1 MNRSMNYF
9 VTLQSLF
16 TKPMDESNHIP
27 ADRWLVI
34 ANPNAGV
41 KKGAREWPRIL
52 EIFQREGIDH
62 HYHLTEQKDH
72 AIHLTRKGIE
82 QGYRSIA
89 VVGGDGTLNE
99 VLNGIFL
106 QQACPVSEITIA
118 MIPVG
123 TGNDWCRMFN
133 VPFDAEGA
141 IRLLKERRTFV
152 QDIGKVSYH
161 KNDNTLERYFMNV
174 AGMGYDALVCKKTN
188 LFKEK
193 GHGGPL
199 TYFWFI
205 FAGLIQYKFMDAVL
219 EVDGES
225 VFKGEIFSMNVG
237 ICKYNGGGM
246 KQLPFAV
253 PDDGLLDVTLI
264 VKAPKWM
271 VIRYTNKLYD
281 GTLVDLPIVKTFQG
295 KTIRIRSTSKIYLE
309 TDGESL
315 GHTPFIYEILPRALR
330 VVTGEM
336 VKW

>member
-1 MNRSMNYF
+1 ME
-9 VTLQSLF
+9 
-16 TKPMDESNHIP
+16 ESVRIP
-27 ADRWLVI
+27 AERWMVI
-34 ANPNAGV
+34 VNPNAGV
-41 KKGAREWPRIL
+41 KKGAKEWPKIL
-52 EIFQREGIDH
+52 EIINRERIDH
-62 HYHLTEQKDH
+62 HYQLTKHKDH
-72 AIHLTRKGIE
+72 AIHLTRKAIE
-82 QGYRSIA
+82 EGYRSIA

-106 QQACPVSEITIA
+106 QQACRVSEITMG

-133 VPFDAEGA
+133 VPFDFEGA
-141 IRLLKERRTFV
+141 IQLLKERRTFI

-161 KNDNTLERYFMNV
+161 KKDKTLERYFMNV
-174 AGMGYDALVCKKTN
+174 AGMGYDALVAKKTN

-199 TYFWFI
+199 TYLWFI
-205 FAGLIQYKFMDAVL
+205 FASLFQYNFLDAVI

-246 KQLPFAV
+246 KQLPYAI

-264 VKAPKWM
+264 KKAPKWM
-271 VIRYTNKLYD
+271 VIRHTSKLYD
-281 GTLVDLPIVKTFQG
+281 GTLVNLPIVNTYQG
-295 KTIRIRSTSKIYLE
+295 RTIRIRSTGKIFLE

-315 GHTPFIYEILPRALR
+315 GHTPFTFEILPEALK
-330 VVTGEM
+330 VVTGEL
-336 VKW
+336 VSW

>member
-1 MNRSMNYF
+1 MEES
-9 VTLQSLF
+9 LQ
-16 TKPMDESNHIP
+16 IP
-27 ADRWLVI
+27 ANRWMVI
-34 ANPNAGV
+34 VNPNAGV
-41 KKGAREWPRIL
+41 KKGAKEWPKIL
-52 EIFQREGIDH
+52 DIIKREAID
-62 HYHLTEQKDH
+62 YAFELTKHRDH
-72 AIHLTRKGIE
+72 AIHLTREAIE
-82 QGYRSIA
+82 EGYRSIA

-106 QQACPVSEITIA
+106 QQACPVSEITIG

-133 VPFDAEGA
+133 VPFDFAGA
-141 IRLLKERRTFV
+141 VQLLKERRTFV
-152 QDIGKVSYH
+152 QDIGKVIYYH
-161 KNDNTLERYFMNV
+161 KNESRGRYFMNV
-174 AGMGYDALVCKKTN
+174 AGMGYDALVAKKTN

-205 FAGLIQYKFMDAVL
+205 FASLFQYKFLDAVI

-225 VFKGEIFSMNVG
+225 LFKGEIFSMNVG

-246 KQLPFAV
+246 KQLPFAI
-253 PDDGLLDVTLI
+253 PDDGLMDVTLI
-264 VKAPKWM
+264 KKAPKWM

-295 KTIRIRSTSKIYLE
+295 KAIRIRSTSKIYLE

-315 GHTPFIYEILPRALR
+315 GHTPFTFEILPKALR
-330 VVTGEM
+330 VVVGEF
-336 VKW
+336 